1 MYREGM
7 INANQVKQR
16 HSTGIPANEICRKHA
31 HSEDL
36 LRGLDWRP
44 GGILSLCLIKTDV
57 ECSKCFLQ
65 IQPFLGRG
73 VGSCPSDPGRDIQ
86 KEMIPADQV
95 SGFPAF
101 HKEPWEVSCGSTQCQ
116 VRGWHTLPALS
127 SELQPI
133 LFLPA
138 PPLPACVC
146 VCGGAG
152 VLFCPLLL
160 QPAVLACLLSRNVK
174 VGSQGLS
181 RMLPSAFSIPFS
193 SVLLGSAHWLYI

>member
-1 MYREGM
+1 MRMATYREGV

-36 LRGLDWRP
+36 LPGFDWRP

-65 IQPFLGRG
+65 IEPFLGRG

-101 HKEPWEVSCGSTQCQ
+101 HKEPWEVSCSSTQCQ
-116 VRGWHTLPALS
+116 VQGWHTLSALS

-133 LFLPA
+133 LLFALHLLSLPVYVWGQGCWFA
-138 PPLPACVC
+138 LS
-146 VCGGAG
+146 
-152 VLFCPLLL
+152 FCSLLCL
-160 QPAVLACLLSRNVK
+160 LACF
-174 VGSQGLS
+174 QG
-181 RMLPSAFSIPFS
+181 M
-193 SVLLGSAHWLYI
+193 